1 MSKLKHIGLLIIIG
15 VLSACVDSAIEY
27 NKMCSTWLGAP
38 ESALIQGWGTP
49 IRTYDIEDI
58 KYITFSDSRIVSLP
72 GTSPSY
78 HTTFTGYS
86 AHTTAVGGTSP
97 TTLQLWCETTFT
109 IHNHTVIDYRFDG
122 NNCVAPIEESPDYT
136 PMSVASEVF

>member
-1 MSKLKHIGLLIIIG
+1 MNKLSYVSLIIVSSG
-15 VLSACVDSAIEY
+15 LSACVDQSIEY
-27 NKMCSTWLGAP
+27 DKMCSTWLGAP
-38 ESALIQGWGTP
+38 EHALIQGWGTP

-97 TTLQLWCETTFT
+97 TTLHLRCETTFT
-109 IHNHTVIDYRFDG
+109 IHNHTVIDYRFEG
-122 NNCVAPIEESPDYT
+122 NNCRAPIEESPDYT